1 MSDLLRDPARLEAL
15 TRSELMDSEPE
26 EVFDRL
32 TRLATRLLGA
42 PVATMTLLDDT
53 RQYFKSAVGTAV
65 NQTALSHSFCQHV
78 VTGGAPLV
86 VTNARLDPRVS
97 ENAAIDDLD
106 VIAYCGVPLT
116 DADGNTLGSFCAI
129 EHGPREWTE
138 IEIEILTELAH
149 NIMTEL
155 DLRAANRALIAREHE
170 TRSIIESAHDAFV
183 AVDAAHLIVD
193 WNPAAERL
201 FGWTAAEAIGRPAS
215 ETILPELGTGRG
227 LEHHASAG
235 GPHLPALPIEVRAR
249 HRDGRTL
256 EVEVS
261 IARVD
266 TPEGPRF
273 NALVRDI
280 ADRRAAQ
287 LQREQL
293 ARVVESTNDAVITVD
308 LGGTIT
314 SWNAGA
320 ESLYG
325 YTAEQM
331 VGVPQ
336 LAAGMPSADDSDA
349 EALMPRLMAGE
360 HVIERA
366 RPRRRRDGSRIYVD
380 LSAAPLRDE
389 SGQVIG
395 ATSIARDVT
404 DQHRLELDL
413 EESEARFRETFD
425 EAPIGVALVGPNGR
439 WLEVNRAVCEI
450 VGYSEAELLALTFQD
465 ISHPDD
471 LEADLQKLGQV
482 LTGEILTYQM
492 EKRYFHKD
500 GHAIWAKLSVSLI
513 RDERGTPLHF
523 VAHIE
528 DITRAKAAESALR
541 EGRRL
546 LDESQ
551 SVAGVGSWTWNLEN
565 GEPAWSVQ
573 QYLLH
578 GVSPLSDAPAL
589 DQFLALVHPEDRQRV
604 RAKIFDIVRDRQ
616 PFVDEYRVAL
626 GGSRVRTLSVR
637 GDYLAADPSVGLP
650 PRIAGTAQDV
660 TAERAARIGREET
673 ENRQR
678 VLLSSLPDTMVV
690 LYDHDLRCRF
700 VQGALMEELGAQRD
714 AFEGKLLSE
723 LVTPAR
729 LETLEPA
736 IQRALT
742 GESGSLEYGAGDGRT
757 YAVDIAPYRSED
769 RSITGAFSVW
779 RDISQR
785 RLMEDEL
792 RASREKAL
800 EASRLKSEF
809 VANMSH
815 EIRTPLNGVVSMA
828 ELLLDTPLNGE
839 QSQYAQVA
847 MTSAEALMR
856 VINDI
861 LDFSKIEA
869 GKLEILREDFALG
882 AAVDDV
888 AEIVGTKAAERGL
901 ALEVSVAHEVAP
913 VITGDGN
920 RVRQVLMNL
929 LSNAVKFTSEGDV
942 TVTIGLVDGPGDEER
957 LRLEV
962 ADTGIGIDAEK
973 LAALFEPFSQADA
986 TTTRRYGG
994 TGLGLCISRQLVE
1007 LMGGEIGCASEPGV
1021 GSRFWFTLPYEPGE
1035 GVEADLLG
1043 NDLTGARVLVVDG
1056 DDADRE
1062 ILRSTLAS
1070 WGIAP
1075 DTAGDG
1081 ATAVRLLREAA
1092 EAGRPFETAL
1102 IAARLPDTDGLALVR
1117 EIGEVP
1123 ALRTTRLIMVV
1134 ASPVEAAAADA
1145 AGVDAQIARPI
1156 RPSRLY
1162 NQLLTTLHRTVAA
1175 HRAIA
1180 AAAPAPVATV
1190 LAGDGG
1196 RVLVVEDNEINQFA
1210 AIRLLRSFG
1219 LTVDVAANGREAI
1232 TMSGRTEYT
1241 AVFMDCQ
1248 MPDVDGYTAT
1258 RVIRRREQQTDRHTP
1273 IIALTAHALEGDRE
1287 KCLTAGMDDYLSKPL
1302 RRQSIRDVLARL
1314 PQLRPAGAPALAA
1327 TGDVFDPGPLQ
1338 EIGDP
1343 ETEGTLATMFLDQC
1357 AERLTAMHDAIAEDD
1372 PDRLHGLAHG
1382 LKGSAATVGATR
1394 MSEIA
1399 KALCEIA
1406 SAGATEGTLEL
1417 HAGLTDALAQT
1428 RTALGGVIGRTTAV

>member
-1 MSDLLRDPARLEAL
+1 MSDLLRDALRLDAL
-15 TRSELMDSEPE
+15 RRSQLMDSEPE

-32 TRLATRLLGA
+32 TRLATKLLGT
-42 PVATMTLLDDT
+42 PVATMTLVDDT
-53 RQYFKSAVGTAV
+53 RQYFKSSVGTAV
-65 NQTALSHSFCQHV
+65 NQAPLSHSFCQHV

-86 VTNARLDPRVS
+86 VTDARQDPRVKDNGAV
-97 ENAAIDDLD
+97 EDLD

-116 DADGNTLGSFCAI
+116 DADGHTLGSFCAI
-129 EHGPREWTE
+129 EHTPREWTE

-170 TRSIIESAHDAFV
+170 TRSIIESARDAFI
-183 AVDAAHLIVD
+183 AVDGDHVIVD

-201 FGWTAAEAIGRPAS
+201 FGWTAAEAIGTFVS
-215 ETILPELGTGRG
+215 ETVLRDLSAGSG
-227 LEHHASAG
+227 LERHASAAAD
-235 GPHLPALPIEVRAR
+235 LPALPVEVTAR
-249 HRDGRTL
+249 HRDGHTL

-273 NALVRDI
+273 NALARDI
-280 ADRRAAQ
+280 AERRAAQ
-287 LQREQL
+287 VQREQL
-293 ARVVESTNDAVITVD
+293 ARVVDSTNDAVITVD
-308 LGGTIT
+308 LSGTIT

-320 ESLYG
+320 ERLYG
-325 YTAEQM
+325 YSAGDMIGTAQTAPTDPGCPSAEQ
-331 VGVPQ
+331 
-336 LAAGMPSADDSDA
+336 
-349 EALMPRLMAGE
+349 LMMRLIAGE
-360 HVIERA
+360 HVTERA
-366 RPRRRRDGSRIYVD
+366 LPRRHRDGSRIYVD
-380 LSAAPLRDE
+380 LSAAPLRD
-389 SGQVIG
+389 GGGNVIG

-413 EESEARFRETFD
+413 EQSEARFRETFD
-425 EAPIGVALVGPNGR
+425 EAPIGMALVGPNGR
-439 WLEVNRAVCEI
+439 WLEVNRALCHI
-450 VGYSEAELLALTFQD
+450 VGYSESELLALTLQD

-471 LEADLQKLGQV
+471 LETDLDKLRRV
-482 LTGEILTYQM
+482 LTGEIQTYQM
-492 EKRYFHKD
+492 EKRYLHKD
-500 GHAIWAKLSVSLI
+500 GHFIWVKLSVSLV
-513 RDERGTPLHF
+513 RDEHGTPLHF
-523 VAHIE
+523 VSHIE

-551 SVAGVGSWTWNLEN
+551 SVAGVGSWTWNLET

-578 GVSPLSDAPAL
+578 GVSPLSDAPAM
-589 DQFLALVHPEDRQRV
+589 DEFLALVHPDDRDRV
-604 RAKIFDIVRDRQ
+604 RNRIFDIVRKRE
-616 PFVDEYRVAL
+616 PFRDEYRVAL
-626 GGSRVRTLSVR
+626 SGGRVKTLSVR

-690 LYDHDLRCRF
+690 LYDAELRCRF
-700 VQGALMEELGAQRD
+700 VQGALMKELGVDRE

-723 LVTPAR
+723 LVTPER
-729 LETLEPA
+729 LETIEPA
-736 IQRALT
+736 IHRALT
-742 GESGSLEYGAGDGRT
+742 GVSGSLEYGAGDGRT

-785 RLMEDEL
+785 RRMEDEL
-792 RASREKAL
+792 RSSREKAL

-856 VINDI
+856 VISDI

-869 GKLEILREDFALG
+869 GKLEILREDFSVR
-882 AAVDDV
+882 AAVEDV
-888 AEIVGTKAAERGL
+888 AEIVGAKADERGL
-901 ALEVSVAHEVAP
+901 ALDVTVGQDVAA

-929 LSNAVKFTSEGDV
+929 LSNAVKFTSEGQVSV
-942 TVTIGLVDGPGDEER
+942 TVGLVDGPGSDER
-957 LRLEV
+957 LRFEV
-962 ADTGIGIDAEK
+962 ADTGIGIDTEK
-973 LAALFEPFSQADA
+973 LAGLFEPFSQADA

-994 TGLGLCISRQLVE
+994 TGLGLCISKQLVE
-1007 LMGGEIGCASEPGV
+1007 LMGGEIGCDSRPGV
-1021 GSRFWFTLPYEPGE
+1021 GSRFWFSVPYEPGL

-1043 NDLTGARVLVVDG
+1043 DDLTGARVLIVDG
-1056 DDADRE
+1056 DDTDRAVMQ
-1062 ILRSTLAS
+1062 STLAS
-1070 WGIAP
+1070 WGIEP
-1075 DTAGDG
+1075 DTAPDG
-1081 ATAVRLLREAA
+1081 VTALRLLRAAA

-1102 IAARLPDTDGLALVR
+1102 IAARLPDVDGLMLLR
-1117 EIGEVP
+1117 EIGDVP
-1123 ALRTTRLIMVV
+1123 ALRATRLIMVV
-1134 ASPVEAAAADA
+1134 SSPIEAAAADA
-1145 AGVDAQIARPI
+1145 AGFDAQVGKPI

-1162 NQLLTTLHRTVAA
+1162 NQLLTTLHRTGSAQ
-1175 HRAIA
+1175 RAIA
-1180 AAAPAPVATV
+1180 ADAGIGAASA

-1219 LTVDVAANGREAI
+1219 LLVDVAANGREAI
-1232 TMSGRTEYT
+1232 TMTGRTDYN

-1258 RVIRRREQQTDRHTP
+1258 RVIRRREEQTGRHTP
-1273 IIALTAHALEGDRE
+1273 IIALTAHALDGDRE
-1287 KCLTAGMDDYLSKPL
+1287 KCLAAGMDDYLSKPL
-1302 RRQSIRDVLARL
+1302 RRQTIQDVLGRL
-1314 PQLRPAGAPALAA
+1314 REFAPSADDDDAAGA
-1327 TGDVFDPGPLQ
+1327 VFDPAPLQ
-1338 EIGDP
+1338 EIGDL
-1343 ETEGTLATMFLDQC
+1343 ETEVTLATMFLDQS
-1357 AERLTAMHDAIAEDD
+1357 AERLPAMHEAITADDA
-1372 PDRLHGLAHG
+1372 DRLHGLAHG

-1399 KALCEIA
+1399 RALCDIA
-1406 SAGATEGTLEL
+1406 AAGSTTGGLDL
-1417 HAGLTDALAQT
+1417 HADLTDALAQT
-1428 RTALGGVIGRTTAV
+1428 RTALAVLVSRATA

>member
-1021 GSRFWFTLPYEPGE
+1021 GSHFWFTLPYEPGE

>member
-1 MSDLLRDPARLEAL
+1 MSDLLRDRARLQAL
-15 TRSELMDSEPE
+15 ARSELMDSEPE

-32 TRLATRLLGA
+32 TRLTTKLLGA
-42 PVATMTLLDDT
+42 PVATMTLVDDT
-53 RQYFKSAVGTAV
+53 RQFFKSSVGTAV
-65 NQTALSHSFCQHV
+65 DQTPLSHSFCQHV

-86 VTNARLDPRVS
+86 VTDARLDPRVKD
-97 ENAAIDDLD
+97 NAAIEDLD

-116 DADGNTLGSFCAI
+116 DADGQTLGSFCAI
-129 EHGPREWTE
+129 QHSPREWTE
-138 IEIEILTELAH
+138 IEIEILIELAH

-155 DLRAANRALIAREHE
+155 DLRAANRALTAREQE
-170 TRSIIESAHDAFV
+170 TRLIIESAHDAFV
-183 AVDAAHLIVD
+183 AVDGTRRIVD

-201 FGWTAAEAIGRPAS
+201 FGWSAEEVVGRLAS
-215 ETILPELGTGRG
+215 ETILPELETGSDLARR
-227 LEHHASAG
+227 ASAG
-235 GPHLPALPIEVRAR
+235 ASNLPALPIELSAR
-249 HRDGRTL
+249 HRDGHEL
-256 EVEVS
+256 QVEVS

-266 TPEGPRF
+266 TPAGPRF

-280 ADRRAAQ
+280 AERRAAQ

-308 LGGTIT
+308 LTGTIT

-320 ESLYG
+320 ERLYG
-325 YTAEQM
+325 YAAEEM
-331 VGVPQ
+331 IGTPQ
-336 LAAGMPSADDSDA
+336 IGSATRAGTGDDA
-349 EALMPRLMAGE
+349 EELMPRLMAGE
-360 HVIERA
+360 HVTERS
-366 RPRRRRDGSRIYVD
+366 RPRRHRDGSRLYVD
-380 LSAAPLRDE
+380 LSAAPMRDE
-389 SGQVIG
+389 SGHVIG

-404 DQHRLELDL
+404 DQHRLEVHL

-439 WLEVNRAVCEI
+439 WLEVNRALCEI
-450 VGYSEAELLALTFQD
+450 VGYSEQELLERTFQD
-465 ISHPDD
+465 ITHPDD
-471 LEADLQKLGQV
+471 LVADLAKLGQV
-482 LTGEILTYQM
+482 LTGEIQTYQM
-492 EKRYFHKD
+492 EKRYFHKH
-500 GHAIWAKLSVSLI
+500 GHAIWAKLSVALV
-513 RDERGTPLHF
+513 RDERGAPLHF
-523 VAHIE
+523 VSHIE

-551 SVAGVGSWTWNLEN
+551 SVAGVGSWTWNLDS

-589 DQFLALVHPEDRQRV
+589 DGFLELVHPEDRERV
-604 RAKIFDIVRDRQ
+604 RTKIFDIVRNRE
-616 PFVDEYRVAL
+616 PFIDEYRVAL
-626 GGSRVRTLSVR
+626 SGSRVRTLAVR

-660 TAERAARIGREET
+660 TAERAARIGRQET

-690 LYDHDLRCRF
+690 LYDRDLRCRF
-700 VQGALMEELGAQRD
+700 VQGALMKELGVDRD
-714 AFEGKLLSE
+714 AFEGKLLPE

-729 LETLEPA
+729 LATLEPA
-736 IQRALT
+736 IHRALA

-785 RLMEDEL
+785 RRMDDEL
-792 RASREKAL
+792 RASREKAV

-828 ELLLDTPLNGE
+828 ELLLDTALSAE

-869 GKLEILREDFALG
+869 GKLEIVREDFSLR
-882 AAVDDV
+882 AAVEDV
-888 AEIVGTKAAERGL
+888 AEIVGAKAAERGL
-901 ALEVSVAHEVAP
+901 ALEVSVSQDVAP
-913 VITGDGN
+913 VVNGDGN

-929 LSNAVKFTSEGDV
+929 LSNAVKFTSEGEV
-942 TVTIGLVDGPGDEER
+942 TVTVALADGPGSAER
-957 LRLEV
+957 LRVEV
-962 ADTGIGIDAEK
+962 ADTGIGIDTEK
-973 LAALFEPFSQADA
+973 LSALFEPFSQADA

-994 TGLGLCISRQLVE
+994 TGLGLCISKQLVE
-1007 LMGGEIGCASEPGV
+1007 LMDGEIGCASEPGV
-1021 GSRFWFTLPYEPGE
+1021 GSRFWFTLPYEPGD
-1035 GVEADLLG
+1035 GLEAELLG

-1056 DDADRE
+1056 DAIERDTLQR
-1062 ILRSTLAS
+1062 TLAS
-1070 WGIAP
+1070 WAIHP
-1075 DTAGDG
+1075 DTASDG
-1081 ATAVRLLREAA
+1081 AGALRLLRAA
-1092 EAGRPFETAL
+1092 ADSGRPFETAL
-1102 IAARLPDTDGLALVR
+1102 IAAALPDSDGPALVR
-1117 EIGEVP
+1117 EIGDVP
-1123 ALRTTRLIMVV
+1123 ALRSTRLIMMVS
-1134 ASPVEAAAADA
+1134 SPVEAAAAEA
-1145 AGVDAQIARPI
+1145 AGVDAQVAKPI

-1162 NQLLTTLHRTVAA
+1162 NQLLTTLHRAGA
-1175 HRAIA
+1175 GQPAIA
-1180 AAAPAPVATV
+1180 ATASAPVAGV
-1190 LAGDGG
+1190 LAGDVG

-1210 AIRLLRSFG
+1210 ATRLLRSFG

-1232 TMSGRTEYT
+1232 TMTGRTEYS

-1258 RVIRRREQQTDRHTP
+1258 RVIRRREAPTGRHTP
-1273 IIALTAHALEGDRE
+1273 IVALTAHALEGDRE
-1287 KCLTAGMDDYLSKPL
+1287 KCLSVGMDDYLSKPL
-1302 RRQSIRDVLARL
+1302 RRQTIQDVLGRL
-1314 PQLRPAGAPALAA
+1314 SEFHPAELAETVSEA
-1327 TGDVFDPGPLQ
+1327 FDPAPLQ

-1343 ETEGTLATMFLDQC
+1343 ETEVALATMFLDQS
-1357 AERLTAMHDAIAEDD
+1357 AERLPAMHDAIASDD
-1372 PDRLHGLAHG
+1372 PERLYGLAHS

-1399 KALCEIA
+1399 KALCDIA
-1406 SAGATEGTLEL
+1406 SAGRTAGGLEL
-1417 HAGLTDALAQT
+1417 HAELTDALAQT
-1428 RTALGGVIGRTTAV
+1428 RAALGGLISRATA

>member
-1 MSDLLRDPARLEAL
+1 
-15 TRSELMDSEPE
+15 MDSDPE

-32 TRLATRLLGA
+32 TRLATKLLGA
-42 PVATMTLLDDT
+42 SVATMTLVDDS
-53 RQYFKSAVGTAV
+53 RQFFKSSVGTAV
-65 NQTALSHSFCQHV
+65 SQTPLSHSFCQHV

-86 VTNARLDPRVS
+86 VTDARSDPRVKD
-97 ENAAIDDLD
+97 NAAIEDLD
-106 VIAYCGVPLT
+106 VVAYCGVPLT
-116 DADGNTLGSFCAI
+116 DADGHTLGSFCAI
-129 EHGPREWTE
+129 EHTPRQWTE

-155 DLRAANRALIAREHE
+155 DLRAAHRALIAREQE
-170 TRSIIESAHDAFV
+170 TRSIIESAHDAFI
-183 AVDAAHLIVD
+183 ALDAGHRIVD

-201 FGWTAAEAIGRPAS
+201 FGWRIDEAVGQLAS
-215 ETILPELGTGRG
+215 ATILPAIGSAPDLAR
-227 LEHHASAG
+227 HARPG
-235 GPHLPALPIEVRAR
+235 GSHLPALPVELSAR
-249 HRDGRTL
+249 HRDGREL
-256 EVEVS
+256 QVEVS
-261 IARVD
+261 IARVE

-273 NALVRDI
+273 NALIRDI
-280 ADRRAAQ
+280 AERRAAQ
-287 LQREQL
+287 IQREQL

-308 LGGTIT
+308 RAGTIT

-320 ESLYG
+320 ERLYG
-325 YTAEQM
+325 YTAEEM
-331 VGVPQ
+331 IGTPQ
-336 LAAGMPSADDSDA
+336 VAPARRDRSHSDA
-349 EALMPRLMAGE
+349 QELMPRLMAGE
-360 HVIERA
+360 HVTERA
-366 RPRRRRDGSRIYVD
+366 RSRRRRDGSRIFVD

-389 SGQVIG
+389 SGNVIG

-413 EESEARFRETFD
+413 EQSEARFRETFD

-439 WLEVNRAVCEI
+439 WLEVNRALCEI
-450 VGYSEAELLALTFQD
+450 VGYSEAELLQRTFQE
-465 ISHPDD
+465 ITHPDD
-471 LEADLQKLGQV
+471 LDADLAKLGQV
-482 LTGEILTYQM
+482 LTGEIQTYQM
-492 EKRYFHKD
+492 EKRYFHKA
-500 GHAIWAKLSVSLI
+500 GHVIWAKLSVALV

-523 VAHIE
+523 VSHIE

-551 SVAGVGSWTWNLEN
+551 SVGGVGSWTWNLEN

-578 GVSPLSDAPAL
+578 GVNPLAEAPPL
-589 DQFLALVHPEDRQRV
+589 DQFLELVHPEDRERV
-604 RAKIFDIVRDRQ
+604 RTRIFDIVRTRE
-616 PFVDEYRVAL
+616 PFIDEYRVAL

-637 GDYLAADPSVGLP
+637 GGYLSADASVGLP

-660 TAERAARIGREET
+660 TAERAARIEREET
-673 ENRQR
+673 EYRQR

-690 LYDHDLRCRF
+690 LYDRELRCRL
-700 VQGALMEELGAQRD
+700 VQGALMKELGADRD

-736 IQRALT
+736 ILRAFA
-742 GESGSLEYGAGDGRT
+742 GESGSLEYSAGDGRT
-757 YAVDIAPYRSED
+757 YSVDIAPYRTED

-785 RLMEDEL
+785 RRMDDEL

-828 ELLLDTPLNGE
+828 ELLLETPLNGE

-869 GKLEILREDFALG
+869 GKLEIVREDFSLRT
-882 AAVDDV
+882 AVDDV
-888 AEIVGTKAAERGL
+888 AEIVGVKAAERGL
-901 ALEVSVAHEVAP
+901 ALEVCVDPEVAP
-913 VITGDGN
+913 VVNGDGN

-929 LSNAVKFTSEGDV
+929 LSNAVKFTSEGEV
-942 TVTIGLVDGPGDEER
+942 TVTVALADGPGSAER
-957 LRLEV
+957 LRIEV

-973 LAALFEPFSQADA
+973 LSALFEPFSQADA

-994 TGLGLCISRQLVE
+994 TGLGLCISKQLVE
-1007 LMGGEIGCASEPGV
+1007 LMDGEIGCDSEPGL
-1021 GSRFWFTLPYEPGE
+1021 GSRFWFTLPYEPGL
-1035 GVEADLLG
+1035 GLEADLLG

-1056 DDADRE
+1056 DATDRE
-1062 ILRSTLAS
+1062 SLKSTLAS
-1070 WGIAP
+1070 WAIHP
-1075 DTAGDG
+1075 DTAADG
-1081 ATAVRLLREAA
+1081 ATALGLLRAAA

-1123 ALRTTRLIMVV
+1123 ALRATRLIMVV
-1134 ASPVEAAAADA
+1134 SSHVEAAAADA
-1145 AGVDAQIARPI
+1145 AGVDAQVAKPI

-1162 NQLLTTLHRTVAA
+1162 NQLLTTLHRTGTGQQALAA
-1175 HRAIA
+1175 TASV
-1180 AAAPAPVATV
+1180 PVAGV
-1190 LAGDGG
+1190 LAGDGCH
-1196 RVLVVEDNEINQFA
+1196 VLVVEDNEINQFA
-1210 AIRLLRSFG
+1210 ALRLLRSFG
-1219 LTVDVAANGREAI
+1219 LVVDVAANGREAI
-1232 TMSGRTEYT
+1232 TMTGRTQYS

-1258 RVIRRREQQTDRHTP
+1258 RVIRRREEQTGRHTP
-1273 IIALTAHALEGDRE
+1273 IIALTAHALDGDRE
-1287 KCLTAGMDDYLSKPL
+1287 KCLAAGMDDYLSKPL
-1302 RRQSIRDVLARL
+1302 RRQTIQDVLGRL
-1314 PQLRPAGAPALAA
+1314 PEFKPAGEA
-1327 TGDVFDPGPLQ
+1327 TAETACEVFDPAPLQ

-1343 ETEGTLATMFLDQC
+1343 ETEVTLATMFLDQS
-1357 AERLTAMHDAIAEDD
+1357 AERLPAMHGAIASDD
-1372 PDRLHGLAHG
+1372 ADRLHGLAHG
-1382 LKGSAATVGATR
+1382 LKGSAATIGATR

-1399 KALCEIA
+1399 TELCEIA
-1406 SAGATEGTLEL
+1406 AAGRTSGALEL
-1417 HAGLTDALAQT
+1417 HAELSDALAQT
-1428 RTALGGVIGRTTAV
+1428 RAALGGHISRATA

>member
-1 MSDLLRDPARLEAL
+1 MSDLLGDAARLDAL
-15 TRSELMDSEPE
+15 RRSELMDSEPE

-32 TRLATRLLGA
+32 TRLATKLLGTS
-42 PVATMTLLDDT
+42 VATMTLVDDT
-53 RQYFKSAVGTAV
+53 RQYFKSSVGTAV
-65 NQTALSHSFCQHV
+65 NQTPLSHSFCQHV
-78 VTGGAPLV
+78 VTGGAPLI
-86 VTNARLDPRVS
+86 VTDARNDPRVRD
-97 ENAAIDDLD
+97 NAAIDDLD

-116 DADGNTLGSFCAI
+116 DADGHTLGSFCAI
-129 EHGPREWTE
+129 EHGPRQWTE

-155 DLRAANRALIAREHE
+155 DLRAANRALAAREQE
-170 TRSIIESAHDAFV
+170 TRTIIESAHDAFI
-183 AVDAAHLIVD
+183 ALDAGSRIVD

-201 FGWTAAEAIGRPAS
+201 FGWTAVEAVGRLAS
-215 ETILPELGTGRG
+215 ETILSEIGAGWG
-227 LEHHASAG
+227 LERHASAG
-235 GPHLPALPIEVRAR
+235 RSHLPALPVEVSAR
-249 HRDGRTL
+249 HRDGHEL
-256 EVEVS
+256 QVEVS

-266 TPEGPRF
+266 MPEGPRF

-280 ADRRAAQ
+280 AERRAAQ
-287 LQREQL
+287 IQREQL

-308 LGGTIT
+308 LAGTIT

-320 ESLYG
+320 ERLYG
-325 YTAEQM
+325 FTAEEM
-331 VGVPQ
+331 IGAPQ
-336 LAAGMPSADDSDA
+336 VAPGTPDAAYSDA

-360 HVIERA
+360 HVTERA

-389 SGQVIG
+389 TGKVVG

-439 WLEVNRAVCEI
+439 WLEVNRALCEI
-450 VGYSEAELLALTFQD
+450 VGYTESELLERTFQD

-471 LEADLQKLGQV
+471 LDADLARLGQV
-482 LTGEILTYQM
+482 LTGEIQTYQM

-500 GHAIWAKLSVSLI
+500 GHAIWAKLSVALV

-523 VAHIE
+523 VSHIE

-589 DQFLALVHPEDRQRV
+589 DDFLELVHPEDRERV
-604 RAKIFDIVRDRQ
+604 RTKIFDIVRKRE

-626 GGSRVRTLSVR
+626 GGSRVKTLSVR
-637 GDYLAADPSVGLP
+637 GDYLTADPSVGLP

-660 TAERAARIGREET
+660 TADRAAAVVREES

-690 LYDHDLRCRF
+690 LYDRELRCRF
-700 VQGALMEELGAQRD
+700 VQGALMKELGVDRD

-736 IQRALT
+736 IHRAFA

-779 RDISQR
+779 RDISER
-785 RLMEDEL
+785 RRMDDEL

-839 QSQYAQVA
+839 QSQYAQVRDDLGGGA
-847 MTSAEALMR
+847 HAGHHRHPRLLQDRGGQAGDRPRGLLGARGGRGRRRDRRCQGGRARPRPGRVGEPGRRSGHQRGRQPGASGADEPALQR
-856 VINDI
+856 GEVHPGGRGDGHRRSRRRRWQRRAPALRGRRHRDRNRHR
-861 LDFSKIEA
+861 EA
-869 GKLEILREDFALG
+869 GRSVRALLAGRRHHDASLRRHRAGPVHLQ
-882 AAVDDV
+882 AARR
-888 AEIVGTKAAERGL
+888 AHGRARSAAP
-901 ALEVSVAHEVAP
+901 A
-913 VITGDGN
+913 
-920 RVRQVLMNL
+920 
-929 LSNAVKFTSEGDV
+929 
-942 TVTIGLVDGPGDEER
+942 
-957 LRLEV
+957 
-962 ADTGIGIDAEK
+962 
-973 LAALFEPFSQADA
+973 
-986 TTTRRYGG
+986 
-994 TGLGLCISRQLVE
+994 SR
-1007 LMGGEIGCASEPGV
+1007 AV
-1021 GSRFWFTLPYEPGE
+1021 GSRFWFTLPYEPGV
-1035 GVEADLLG
+1035 GLEADLMG

-1056 DDADRE
+1056 DAADRE
-1062 ILRSTLAS
+1062 TTQTTLAS
-1070 WGIAP
+1070 WAIHPESA
-1075 DTAGDG
+1075 ADG
-1081 ATAVRLLREAA
+1081 AAALRLLRAAA

-1117 EIGEVP
+1117 EIGDVP
-1123 ALRTTRLIMVV
+1123 ALRSTRLIMVV
-1134 ASPVEAAAADA
+1134 SSPIEAAAADA
-1145 AGVDAQIARPI
+1145 AGVDAQIAKPI

-1162 NQLLTTLHRTVAA
+1162 NQLLATLHRTAA
-1175 HRAIA
+1175 GQAAIA
-1180 AAAPAPVATV
+1180 ATASTAGV
-1190 LAGDGG
+1190 LAGDGC

-1210 AIRLLRSFG
+1210 ALRLLRSFG
-1219 LTVDVAANGREAI
+1219 LVVDVAANGREAI
-1232 TMSGRTEYT
+1232 TMTGRTEYS

-1258 RVIRRREQQTDRHTP
+1258 RVIRRREEQTGRHTP
-1273 IIALTAHALEGDRE
+1273 IIALTAHALDGDRE
-1287 KCLTAGMDDYLSKPL
+1287 KCMSAGMDDYLSKPL
-1302 RRQSIRDVLARL
+1302 RRQTIQDVLGRL
-1314 PQLRPAGAPALAA
+1314 PEFRPPGPAVADPVLRGVRPRAA
-1327 TGDVFDPGPLQ
+1327 TGDRRPRDRGGPGHDVPRPVRRPPA
-1338 EIGDP
+1338 GHAR
-1343 ETEGTLATMFLDQC
+1343 GH
-1357 AERLTAMHDAIAEDD
+1357 RLRRRRAAARAR
-1372 PDRLHGLAHG
+1372 PRPQGLAPRPSVRRG
-1382 LKGSAATVGATR
+1382 
-1394 MSEIA
+1394 
-1399 KALCEIA
+1399 
-1406 SAGATEGTLEL
+1406 
-1417 HAGLTDALAQT
+1417 
-1428 RTALGGVIGRTTAV
+1428 

>member
-1 MSDLLRDPARLEAL
+1 MSDLLRDRARLRSLA
-15 TRSELMDSEPE
+15 RSELMDSEPE

-32 TRLATRLLGA
+32 TRLASKLLGA
-42 PVATMTLLDDT
+42 PVATMTLVDGT
-53 RQYFKSAVGTAV
+53 RQYFKSSVGTAV
-65 NQTALSHSFCQHV
+65 NQTPLSHSFCQHV

-86 VTNARLDPRVS
+86 VSDARLDPRVKA
-97 ENAAIDDLD
+97 NAAIEDLD

-116 DADGNTLGSFCAI
+116 DADGHTLGSFCAI
-129 EHGPREWTE
+129 EHAPRQWTE

-155 DLRAANRALIAREHE
+155 DLRAANRALMAREQE
-170 TRSIIESAHDAFV
+170 TRLIIESAHDAFV
-183 AVDAAHLIVD
+183 AVDGSRRIVD

-201 FGWTAAEAIGRPAS
+201 FGWSGEEVVGRLVS
-215 ETILPELGTGRG
+215 ETILPELRTGG
-227 LEHHASAG
+227 DLERHARAG
-235 GPHLPALPIEVRAR
+235 GSHLPALPIEVGAR
-249 HRDGRTL
+249 HRDGHEL
-256 EVEVS
+256 QVEVS

-266 TPEGPRF
+266 TPAGPRF

-280 ADRRAAQ
+280 AERRAAQ

-308 LGGTIT
+308 LTGRIT

-320 ESLYG
+320 ERLYG
-325 YTAEQM
+325 YAAEDMIGTRPMQPATP
-331 VGVPQ
+331 GATGPY
-336 LAAGMPSADDSDA
+336 A
-349 EALMPRLMAGE
+349 EELMTRLLAGE
-360 HVIERA
+360 HVTERG
-366 RPRRRRDGSRIYVD
+366 RPRRHRDGSRIYVD
-380 LSAAPLRDE
+380 LSAAPLRDA
-389 SGQVIG
+389 SGNVIG
-395 ATSIARDVT
+395 ATSIARDIT

-439 WLEVNRAVCEI
+439 WLEVNRALCEI
-450 VGYSEAELLALTFQD
+450 VGYSETELLERTFQD
-465 ISHPDD
+465 ITHPDD
-471 LEADLQKLGQV
+471 LDADLARVGQV
-482 LTGEILTYQM
+482 LAGEIQTYQM
-492 EKRYFHKD
+492 EKRYFHKQ
-500 GHAIWAKLSVSLI
+500 GHAIWAKLSVALV

-523 VAHIE
+523 VSHIE
-528 DITRAKAAESALR
+528 DITNAKAAESALR

-551 SVAGVGSWTWNLEN
+551 SVAGVGSWTWNLDN
-565 GEPAWSVQ
+565 GEPAWSAR

-578 GVSPLSDAPAL
+578 GVNPLSDAPPL
-589 DQFLALVHPEDRQRV
+589 NQFLELVHPEDRERV
-604 RAKIFDIVRDRQ
+604 RTKIFDIVRHRK

-637 GDYLAADPSVGLP
+637 GDYLAADSSLGLP

-660 TAERAARIGREET
+660 TAERAARIGREEI

-690 LYDHDLRCRF
+690 LYDRELRCRF
-700 VQGALMEELGAQRD
+700 VQGALMSELGVDRD

-736 IQRALT
+736 IHRALT
-742 GESGSLEYGAGDGRT
+742 GASGSLEYAAEDGRT

-779 RDISQR
+779 RDVSER
-785 RLMEDEL
+785 RRMDDEL
-792 RASREKAL
+792 RASREQAL

-828 ELLLDTPLNGE
+828 ELLLDTPLSAE

-856 VINDI
+856 VISDI

-869 GKLEILREDFALG
+869 GKLEIVREDFSLR
-882 AAVDDV
+882 AAIDDV
-888 AEIVGTKAAERGL
+888 AEIVGVAAAERGL
-901 ALEVSVAHEVAP
+901 ALEVSVAQEVAP
-913 VITGDGN
+913 VLNGDGN

-929 LSNAVKFTSEGDV
+929 LSNAVKFTREGEV
-942 TVTIGLVDGPGDEER
+942 TVTVALVDGPGSAER

-962 ADTGIGIDAEK
+962 ADTGIGIDTEK

-994 TGLGLCISRQLVE
+994 TGLGLCISKQLVE
-1007 LMGGEIGCASEPGV
+1007 LMDGEISCASERGV
-1021 GSRFWFTLPYEPGE
+1021 GSRFWFTLPYEPGV
-1035 GVEADLLG
+1035 GQEADLLG

-1056 DDADRE
+1056 DATDRDALQR
-1062 ILRSTLAS
+1062 TLAS
-1070 WGIAP
+1070 WAIRP
-1075 DTAGDG
+1075 DTASDA
-1081 ATAVRLLREAA
+1081 ATALRLLGAA
-1092 EAGRPFETAL
+1092 ADSGRPFETAL
-1102 IAARLPDTDGLALVR
+1102 IAAALPDTDGLALVR
-1117 EIGEVP
+1117 EIGDVP
-1123 ALRTTRLIMVV
+1123 ALRSTRLIMMVS
-1134 ASPVEAAAADA
+1134 SPVEAAAADA
-1145 AGVDAQIARPI
+1145 AGVDAQVAKPI

-1162 NQLLTTLHRTVAA
+1162 NQLLTTLHRTGAGQL
-1175 HRAIA
+1175 AIA
-1180 AAAPAPVATV
+1180 TTASAPAAGV
-1190 LAGDGG
+1190 LTGDGS

-1210 AIRLLRSFG
+1210 ATRLLRSFG
-1219 LTVDVAANGREAI
+1219 LTVDVATNGREAI
-1232 TMSGRTEYT
+1232 TMTGRAEYS

-1258 RVIRRREQQTDRHTP
+1258 RVIRRREAQAGRHTP
-1273 IIALTAHALEGDRE
+1273 IVALTAHALEGDRE
-1287 KCLTAGMDDYLSKPL
+1287 KCLSAGMDDYLSKPL
-1302 RRQSIRDVLARL
+1302 RRQTIQDVLGRL
-1314 PQLRPAGAPALAA
+1314 PEFQPADAA
-1327 TGDVFDPGPLQ
+1327 QIVSDMFDPAPLQ

-1343 ETEGTLATMFLDQC
+1343 GTEAALATMFLDQS
-1357 AERLTAMHDAIAEDD
+1357 AERLPAMHEAITSDD
-1372 PDRLHGLAHG
+1372 PDRLQGLAHG

-1399 KALCEIA
+1399 AALCDVA
-1406 SAGATEGTLEL
+1406 SAGRAAGGLEL
-1417 HAGLTDALAQT
+1417 HAELADALAQT
-1428 RTALGGVIGRTTAV
+1428 RTALGALISRATS

>member
-1180 AAAPAPVATV
+1180 AAAPAPVAAV

>member
-1 MSDLLRDPARLEAL
+1 
-15 TRSELMDSEPE
+15 
-26 EVFDRL
+26 
-32 TRLATRLLGA
+32 
-42 PVATMTLLDDT
+42 
-53 RQYFKSAVGTAV
+53 
-65 NQTALSHSFCQHV
+65 
-78 VTGGAPLV
+78 
-86 VTNARLDPRVS
+86 
-97 ENAAIDDLD
+97 
-106 VIAYCGVPLT
+106 
-116 DADGNTLGSFCAI
+116 
-129 EHGPREWTE
+129 
-138 IEIEILTELAH
+138 
-149 NIMTEL
+149 
-155 DLRAANRALIAREHE
+155 
-170 TRSIIESAHDAFV
+170 
-183 AVDAAHLIVD
+183 
-193 WNPAAERL
+193 
-201 FGWTAAEAIGRPAS
+201 
-215 ETILPELGTGRG
+215 
-227 LEHHASAG
+227 
-235 GPHLPALPIEVRAR
+235 
-249 HRDGRTL
+249 
-256 EVEVS
+256 
-261 IARVD
+261 
-266 TPEGPRF
+266 
-273 NALVRDI
+273 
-280 ADRRAAQ
+280 
-287 LQREQL
+287 
-293 ARVVESTNDAVITVD
+293 
-308 LGGTIT
+308 
-314 SWNAGA
+314 
-320 ESLYG
+320 
-325 YTAEQM
+325 
-331 VGVPQ
+331 
-336 LAAGMPSADDSDA
+336 
-349 EALMPRLMAGE
+349 
-360 HVIERA
+360 
-366 RPRRRRDGSRIYVD
+366 
-380 LSAAPLRDE
+380 
-389 SGQVIG
+389 
-395 ATSIARDVT
+395 
-404 DQHRLELDL
+404 
-413 EESEARFRETFD
+413 
-425 EAPIGVALVGPNGR
+425 
-439 WLEVNRAVCEI
+439 
-450 VGYSEAELLALTFQD
+450 
-465 ISHPDD
+465 
-471 LEADLQKLGQV
+471 
-482 LTGEILTYQM
+482 M